1 MCGISG
7 MLASPDEAVIQR
19 MVKILSHRGPD
30 GNGVW
35 SDSDIAIGHTRLS
48 IVDLLGSSQ
57 PIIGNNNTV
66 LIANGE
72 IYNHLELRN
81 QLNYQWSTSGDSEVI
96 LALHD
101 DFIKRGGDKNHQDW
115 VSKLN
120 GMFSFALWDANRKEL
135 VLCRDALGIKPLV
148 RCVVGDSLLFASE
161 IKAFHAHDSYNPRL
175 DELSL
180 ALRLSWEYT
189 MDSSTLIQ
197 GVHQVRPGTIEV
209 WRLNGESKPYL
220 HAVNSFERQTIKPE
234 LAWNPDHDAESLW
247 NRLGFVAGTSMA
259 DVPVD
264 LLTVVRLIT
273 CCCSC
278 KQSSRKGGK
287 PVPECWTVAE
297 SEDNPDWLAAEDVAS
312 SLDLVHHQKVMTN
325 DSFVK
330 DIPKLSW
337 HGEDLD
343 VSVLFFQPLFQEMR
357 KHVKVGLCGQ
367 GADEIHAGYP
377 RYKSLPNHRS
387 LVLNRIRSIDDSLSS
402 QILTRGLPSNSCY
415 YSEPSP
421 R

>member
-1 MCGISG
+1 M
-7 MLASPDEAVIQR
+7 MT
-19 MVKILSHRGPD
+19 LS
-30 GNGVW
+30 
-35 SDSDIAIGHTRLS
+35 
-48 IVDLLGSSQ
+48 
-57 PIIGNNNTV
+57 
-66 LIANGE
+66 
-72 IYNHLELRN
+72 
-81 QLNYQWSTSGDSEVI
+81 
-96 LALHD
+96 
-101 DFIKRGGDKNHQDW
+101 KRGGDKNHQDW

-120 GMFSFALWDANRKEL
+120 GMFSFALWDANKKEL

-148 RCVVGDSLLFASE
+148 RCVIGDSLLFASE

-209 WRLNGESKPYL
+209 WRINGESKPYL

-234 LAWNPDHDAESLW
+234 LAWNPDHDAESLLESFTVSVQE
-247 NRLGFVAGTSMA
+247 RLMA
-259 DVPVD
+259 DVPVGIVLSGGLD
-264 LLTVVRLIT
+264 
-273 CCCSC
+273 
-278 KQSSRKGGK
+278 SSLVAAVASKAAAREGK

-357 KHVKVGLCGQ
+357 NHVKVGLCGQ

-377 RYKSLPNHRS
+377 PL
-387 LVLNRIRSIDDSLSS
+387 
-402 QILTRGLPSNSCY
+402 QIPTQT
-415 YSEPSP
+415 
-421 R
+421 